1 MSTHTTNTQQV
12 APTSPTTLS
21 MVFDEKQYALFI
33 HLSIFAGFLI
43 PFGNIIAPVILWS
56 MKRKESEYIDYH
68 GKEVINFQISIMI
81 LAFISVLTMF
91 ILIGIPL
98 IVVTLFACI
107 LLPVLGAIAANNGE
121 RYKYPFIFRFVK

>member
-1 MSTHTTNTQQV
+1 
-12 APTSPTTLS
+12 

-56 MKRKESEYIDYH
+56 LKRKESEYIDYH